1 MVRIVGRKPHP
12 SSPEHE
18 VVVFET
24 RVRHELQIPRGAAKE
39 EVRELIRRYLKGYDT
54 ETPEGK
60 VHVPGY
66 EDIYPETREKEPKE
80 SVISTGSPSGS
91 GE

>member
-24 RVRHELQIPRGAAKE
+24 RVRHELQIPRGVTEK
-39 EVRELIRRYLKGYDT
+39 EVRELIHRYLKGCDA

-66 EDIYPETREKEPKE
+66 EDIYPETR
-80 SVISTGSPSGS
+80 
-91 GE
+91 GEEVPPDRG